1 MKTMMNELIQQDA
14 FRITGTSSYN
24 LFRFRKNYGFMT
36 LYFYRRLQ
44 GAGNK
49 FVKRIYRHF
58 YSKYARLCGVEIPE
72 GTNLGGGGIISSSL
86 KYYN

>member
-36 LYFYRRLQ
+36 LYFYR
-44 GAGNK
+44 
-49 FVKRIYRHF
+49 HF

-72 GTNLGGGGIISSSL
+72 VTNLGGG
-86 KYYN
+86 YY